1 MVEGPTGIKM
11 NERKK
16 RKNADKK
23 DKKIENIN
31 ILCLPTS
38 KTHLVSLQR
47 LNKFF
52 F

>member
-23 DKKIENIN
+23 DKKNQKHKKYP
-31 ILCLPTS
+31 LPT
-38 KTHLVSLQR
+38 
-47 LNKFF
+47 NK
-52 F
+52 